1 MFQQLLERRVPQLVG
16 LYLGASWGLI
26 EFSSFAVGQFALSP
40 AITNLVVLALVLLLP
55 AVLLLAWRHGAPG
68 ADEWTKVDGAA
79 IGLNLVVAA
88 GVLFA
93 VFGGETLGAA
103 TTVKLVEDAEG
114 NTVERVLPKAEFRR
128 SVLLYGFD
136 NETGDA
142 ALDWLGTG
150 LPYGVLLDLV
160 QDVFISGGLSSSD
173 ETVKERLAE
182 AGLGTT
188 DRIPLSLKRE
198 AAERRSLPNFLAGT
212 VRREGP
218 TLVIETRLYE
228 TRSAREL
235 AARTYRGQDPLA
247 LADQISVDLRRD
259 LGIPDWQ
266 IEESPDLPAAELAT
280 TSPEAYETFIEGQ
293 SLIEASDQAAG
304 RVKFEA
310 AIALDSTFAMAY
322 SNAAVTALFTG
333 DREGGSELIA
343 AATRYLYRLP
353 ERQRLAIQLIDKWLF
368 QQDPEGAL
376 RAARYW
382 TEVYPQDVE
391 GRRIRVILA
400 SITGN
405 QEETIAQSRALL
417 SIDSA
422 DVQSMRQLST
432 AFRQNEQ
439 HDSALAYY
447 ERLGDRM
454 PTDVRTRLD
463 VAATRISLGRF
474 DAAREDLEQATTAAP
489 SDPDP
494 VDALARLDMRE
505 GKYADAIERVAQVG
519 QLARTPQ
526 ERTGAAA
533 LEGSLH
539 FHRGQFDRLLDA
551 YRRRLAAQREFAS
564 PIQVIGSMINSE
576 ALEFASEAGRGDWA
590 LQQVDSLRSLA
601 PEPFSLIL
609 DNAAVRIHLDLGDVA
624 AARASLERLGRM
636 REELG
641 TSRGSEA
648 LIAWTEGRIAELEDG
663 SCDRAI
669 ASYERASALRPLDE
683 TYRLSR
689 LHCLVEA
696 KRWPQAE
703 REVDWLLTRQPG
715 YPKVRLA
722 IARYYA
728 ARGRTDEAIAHL
740 ESALDV
746 WSEADPGYIPAQEA
760 RALLAELRRS

>member
-40 AITNLVVLALVLLLP
+40 AITNFVVLALVLLLP
-55 AVLLLAWRHGAPG
+55 GVVMLAWRHGAPG
-68 ADEWTKVDGAA
+68 ANEWTRVDGVAV
-79 IGLNLVVAA
+79 GLNLVVAA

-103 TTVKLVEDAEG
+103 TTVRLVEDAEG

-128 SVLLYGFD
+128 SVLLYSFD

-142 ALDWLGTG
+142 ALDWLQTG
-150 LPYGVLLDLV
+150 ITYGVLLDLV
-160 QDVFISGGLSSSD
+160 QDVFITVGLSSSD
-173 ETVKERLAE
+173 PTVTERLAE
-182 AGLGTT
+182 AGFGPT

-198 AAERRSLPNFLAGT
+198 AAETRSLPNFLAGT
-212 VRREGP
+212 VRRDGP
-218 TLVIETRLYE
+218 TLVVETRLYE

-235 AARTYRGQDPLA
+235 AARTYRGHDPLA

-293 SLIEASDQAAG
+293 SLIYASDHAAG
-304 RVKFEA
+304 RVKSEA

-322 SNAAVTALFTG
+322 SNAAVAALIAG
-333 DREGGSELIA
+333 DREGGSELITA
-343 AATRYLYRLP
+343 ANRYLYRVP
-353 ERQRLAIQLIDKWLF
+353 ERQRLAIQVIDKWLF
-368 QQDPEGAL
+368 QQDPQGAM

-391 GRRIRVILA
+391 GRRLRATLA
-400 SITGN
+400 SNTGN
-405 QEETIAQSRALL
+405 QDETIAQSRALL
-417 SIDSA
+417 AIDSA
-422 DVQSMRQLST
+422 DVRSMRQLAA

-474 DAAREDLEQATTAAP
+474 DEARADLERAATAAP
-489 SDPDP
+489 ADPDP
-494 VDALARLDMRE
+494 IDALARLDMQE
-505 GKYADAIERVAQVG
+505 GKYADAIGRVADVG

-526 ERTGAAA
+526 ERSGAAE
-533 LEGSLH
+533 LEETLYYN
-539 FHRGQFDRLLDA
+539 RGQFDRLVDA
-551 YRRRLAAQREFAS
+551 YGRRLAVQREFL
-564 PIQVIGSMINSE
+564 PPLVVIGDVAESR
-576 ALEFASEAGRGDWA
+576 ALRFAAEAGREDWA
-590 LQQVDSLRSLA
+590 LQQIDSARSLA
-601 PEPFSLIL
+601 QEPFNLVL
-609 DNAAVRIHLDLGDVA
+609 EHAAVLNHLEQGDVP
-624 AARASLERLGRM
+624 AARASLEGLGRL
-636 REELG
+636 REALG
-641 TSRGSEA
+641 TNRGPEA
-648 LIAWTEGRIAELEDG
+648 FIAWIEGRIAELEDE
-663 SCDRAI
+663 SCDRAL
-669 ASYERASALRPLDE
+669 ASYERASELRPLDAM
-683 TYRLSR
+683 YRLNR
-689 LHCLVEA
+689 LQCLVET

-715 YPKVRLA
+715 YPKIRLE
-722 IARYYA
+722 IARYYV
-728 ARGRTDEAIAHL
+728 ARGQTDEAIAHL
-740 ESALDV
+740 EYALDV
-746 WSEADPGYIPAQEA
+746 WSEADSDYVPAREA
-760 RALLAELRRS
+760 RALLTELRRS